1 MFTDKGKDRYSPF
14 MEEKPRHKVITV
26 SQWHSWTEIPASLTP
41 TTRCFKI
48 GQSHSAINVNNLLN
62 ILLLFLH
69 LVRPMISLSI
79 AARTTLGVKFQETLW
94 NLPAD
99 LSHTWCSPYGVRC
112 GSACY
117 HWMGAPWMLLHSSHS
132 KQIITWLTGRIKMEK
147 NSKT

>member
-26 SQWHSWTEIPASLTP
+26 SQWRSWTEIPASLTP

-69 LVRPMISLSI
+69 LVRPMISLLSSSFYSSPHNTGSKVPGNTVKSASRFI
-79 AARTTLGVKFQETLW
+79 PHMMFPIRCKVRVGLLSLNGGSMNVAALFSLQANYYVAHRE
-94 NLPAD
+94 N
-99 LSHTWCSPYGVRC
+99 
-112 GSACY
+112 
-117 HWMGAPWMLLHSSHS
+117 
-132 KQIITWLTGRIKMEK
+132 
-147 NSKT
+147 